1 MLDRLNPE
9 SIADNGILVL
19 LALAILFVY
28 SFFVEPGLLTV
39 RHLEIKNTGVHMKVV
54 FMSDF
59 QRGSSDP
66 AFIARVVE
74 LANREDADIILLG
87 GDFVDSGLSELP
99 SIAPLQSLR
108 ARYGVYGV
116 LGNHDYGMASG
127 RNDPRDDAM
136 AADVRAFLEEG
147 NITILGNE
155 HVSPANV
162 TIIGLDD
169 QWARKRDVAAAIS
182 GNLSGYR
189 ILVSHNQQGLVI
201 SDATANLY
209 LFGHTHCGMVRL
221 PVLGSV
227 PELLDL
233 RSDYG
238 DYQMGRYTVNGSD
251 VYVTCGL
258 SWGPRFLAPPEVT
271 VIEIN

>member
-39 RHLEIKNTGVHMKVV
+39 RHLEIKNTGVQMKVV

-66 AFIARVVE
+66 AFIARAVE